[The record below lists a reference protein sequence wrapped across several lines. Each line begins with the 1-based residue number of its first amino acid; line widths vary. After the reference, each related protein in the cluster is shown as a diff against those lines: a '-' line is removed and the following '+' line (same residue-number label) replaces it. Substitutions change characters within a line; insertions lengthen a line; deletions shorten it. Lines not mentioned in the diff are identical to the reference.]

1 MIRAS
6 NSNPNL
12 CLMWL
17 ELHSCTGQNKLQE
30 EEEIK
35 KGQRAKRCA
44 QTKKQ
49 WGRTVFELNC
59 GERERE
65 RERENHFSQKMR
77 THKVWILK
85 RKRVKM
91 ERKEKGGGESEREEK
106 KKQGLMVKKLK
117 QGMLLVGKRGG
128 PCTPPPT
135 WRLELDNNPTFP
147 NNANISTSISARK
160 LCANLW
166 EIQPHHHYPVAK
178 MSKNGARLRR
188 HKRRENKRFQISKH
202 LVDPPSTRGPNQ
214 VPLLPLWSL

>member
-1 MIRAS
+1 
-6 NSNPNL
+6 
-12 CLMWL
+12 
-17 ELHSCTGQNKLQE
+17 
-30 EEEIK
+30 
-35 KGQRAKRCA
+35 
-44 QTKKQ
+44 
-49 WGRTVFELNC
+49 
-59 GERERE
+59 
-65 RERENHFSQKMR
+65 
-77 THKVWILK
+77 
-85 RKRVKM
+85 M

-135 WRLELDNNPTFP
+135 WRLELDNNHTFP